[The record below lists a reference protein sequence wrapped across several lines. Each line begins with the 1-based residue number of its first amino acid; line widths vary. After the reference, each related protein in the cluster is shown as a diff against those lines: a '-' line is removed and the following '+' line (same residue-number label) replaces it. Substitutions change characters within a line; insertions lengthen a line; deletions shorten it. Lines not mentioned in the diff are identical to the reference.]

1 MLKFCIIL
9 ELKDF
14 IDSIE
19 ILLFTLVDNL
29 VIYIK
34 NENLQNF
41 IIEMLKDEFY
51 YMKNHHQ
58 A

>member
-14 IDSIE
+14 IGSIE

-29 VIYIK
+29 VIHIK
-34 NENLQNF
+34 NDNLQIF
-41 IIEMLKDEFY
+41 IMEMPKYEFY
-51 YMKNHHQ
+51 YMKDHHQ

>member
-14 IDSIE
+14 IDPIE

-34 NENLQNF
+34 NDNLQNF
-41 IIEMLKDEFY
+41 IMEMLKDEFY

>member
-29 VIYIK
+29 VIHIK
-34 NENLQNF
+34 NDNLQIF
-41 IIEMLKDEFY
+41 IMEMLKYEFY
-51 YMKNHHQ
+51 YMKDHHQ

>member
-34 NENLQNF
+34 NDNLQNF
-41 IIEMLKDEFY
+41 IMEMLKDEFY